1 MDHRRAGSPLLLL
14 ALLLPSCFLVA
25 LLLAGCGSVAHA
37 APRPVFAFPAAAKVQ
52 ASSRSHPRHERLRV
66 ALDAAAA
73 RVGQA
78 LAAMVAAAAVD
89 PASSDDAPASTRT
102 PLAAAAREDC
112 AELLEEALA
121 LLAGA
126 GAAARD
132 DALTWLSA
140 ALTNHDTCADGL
152 AEAGA
157 VAPGCGAPHHA
168 HAHLAAARA
177 AVRDSLAMYDA
188 STAVDTA
195 ATRTARPGTT
205 EDGCHCNNE
214 TRREGVC
221 GFPRW
226 LPARDRRLLLTPAA
240 SLAASADIVVAKDGT
255 GTHATITDAV
265 KAAPECSERRT
276 VILVKAGRYE
286 ENVKV
291 GMRKTNL
298 VFVGDG
304 KGVTVVAGTRSVA
317 DRNYTT
323 FRTATFAA
331 SGFGFMMRDMTVEN
345 ASGPA
350 RHQAVA
356 LRVSADRA
364 VVHRCAVA
372 GYQDT
377 LYAHSNRQFY
387 RDCDVYGTV
396 DAVFGNAA
404 AVLQRCTLWA
414 RAPLSSQKNT
424 VTAQNRNESCQRT
437 GIVLHA
443 CRLLPAPDLLAAP
456 SPSPAL
462 SPSPAPA
469 QEQEQRAA
477 TYLGRPWRPYSRV
490 VVMMSY
496 IGAHVAPRGWLEWNA
511 SAYALDT
518 LYYGEYMNYGP
529 GAGVAGRVRWPGHRV
544 INDTEEAERFTVA
557 RFIAGA
563 SWLPATGVSFVP
575 GLSL

>member
-1 MDHRRAGSPLLLL
+1 MGHLRAVPSFLLLL
-14 ALLLPSCFLVA
+14 LLLLLPV
-25 LLLAGCGSVAHA
+25 
-37 APRPVFAFPAAAKVQ
+37 AAARAND
-52 ASSRSHPRHERLRV
+52 ASAPNRHERLRV

-78 LAAMVAAAAVD
+78 LAAMNAAAAVE
-89 PASSDDAPASTRT
+89 PASSSDDAPAWATTT

-132 DALTWLSA
+132 DDALTWLSA

-152 AEAGA
+152 AEAGLVVQA
-157 VAPGCGAPHHA
+157 GHAHFHGGAHHHA
-168 HAHLAAARA
+168 HAHLTAARA
-177 AVRDSLAMYDA
+177 TVRDTLAMYYA
-188 STAVDTA
+188 STA
-195 ATRTARPGTT
+195 TARPTDDAGAGTK
-205 EDGCHCNNE
+205 NE
-214 TRREGVC
+214 TKRGVC

-226 LPARDRRLLLTPAA
+226 LPARDRRLLMSPTA

-255 GTHATITDAV
+255 GTHATIGDAV
-265 KAAPECSERRT
+265 RAAPECSERRT
-276 VILVKAGRYE
+276 MIHVKAGRYE

-304 KGVTVVAGTRSVA
+304 KGVTVVTGNRSVA
-317 DRNYTT
+317 DGNCTT

-345 ASGPA
+345 VAGPA
-350 RHQAVA
+350 AHQAVA

-364 VVHRCAVA
+364 VVHRCGVA

-387 RDCDVYGTV
+387 RDCDVHGTV

-414 RAPLSSQKNT
+414 RAPLPGQKNT
-424 VTAQNRNESCQRT
+424 VTAQNRNEPRQRT

-443 CRLLPAPDLLAAP
+443 CRLLPAPDLLLAVAP
-456 SPSPAL
+456 
-462 SPSPAPA
+462 
-469 QEQEQRAA
+469 EQEERRRARAA

-496 IGAHVAPRGWLEWNA
+496 VGAHVAPRGWLEWNNA
-511 SAYALDT
+511 SALNT
-518 LYYGEYMNYGP
+518 VYYGEYMNYGP
-529 GAGVAGRVRWPGHRV
+529 GAGLAGRVAWPGHHV
-544 INDTEEAERFTVA
+544 INDTAEAERFTVA
-557 RFIAGA
+557 EFIGGA
-563 SWLPATGVSFVP
+563 SWLPATGVSFVA

>member
-1 MDHRRAGSPLLLL
+1 MDHLRAVPSFLLLLVPLLLPVV
-14 ALLLPSCFLVA
+14 AARANEAPAPS
-25 LLLAGCGSVAHA
+25 
-37 APRPVFAFPAAAKVQ
+37 
-52 ASSRSHPRHERLRV
+52 RHDRLRV

-78 LAAMVAAAAVD
+78 LAAMNAAAAVE
-89 PASSDDAPASTRT
+89 PAYSSDDAPDWTTTT

-126 GAAARD
+126 GDAARHD

-140 ALTNHDTCADGL
+140 ALTNHDTCANGL
-152 AEAGA
+152 AEAGLL
-157 VAPGCGAPHHA
+157 VHGAPHHA
-168 HAHLAAARA
+168 HEHAHLAAARTT
-177 AVRDSLAMYDA
+177 VRDTLAMYYA
-188 STAVDTA
+188 STA
-195 ATRTARPGTT
+195 TARPTDDAGAGTK
-205 EDGCHCNNE
+205 NE
-214 TRREGVC
+214 TKRGVC

-226 LPARDRRLLLTPAA
+226 LPARDRRLLMSPTA

-255 GTHATITDAV
+255 GTHATIGDAV
-265 KAAPECSERRT
+265 RAAPECSERRT
-276 VILVKAGRYE
+276 VIHVKAGRYE
-286 ENVKV
+286 ESVKV

-304 KGVTVVAGTRSVA
+304 KGVTVVAGNRSVA
-317 DRNYTT
+317 DSNCTT

-345 ASGPA
+345 VAGPA
-350 RHQAVA
+350 AHQAVA

-364 VVHRCAVA
+364 VVHRCVVA

-387 RDCDVYGTV
+387 RDCDVHGTV

-414 RAPLSSQKNT
+414 RAPLPGQKNT
-424 VTAQNRNESCQRT
+424 VTAQNRNEPRQRT

-443 CRLLPAPDLLAAP
+443 CRLLPAPDLLAAAPSP
-456 SPSPAL
+456 SPSPA
-462 SPSPAPA
+462 P
-469 QEQEQRAA
+469 EQERRARAA

-496 IGAHVAPRGWLEWNA
+496 IGAHVAPRGWLEWSNV
-511 SAYALDT
+511 SAYGGALDT
-518 LYYGEYMNYGP
+518 VYYGEYMNYGP
-529 GAGVAGRVRWPGHRV
+529 GAGLAGRVAWPGHHV
-544 INDTEEAERFTVA
+544 INDTAEAERFTVA
-557 RFIAGA
+557 EFIAGE
-563 SWLPATGVSFVP
+563 SWLPATGVSFVA

>member
-1 MDHRRAGSPLLLL
+1 MDHLRAVPSFLLLPLLLVP
-14 ALLLPSCFLVA
+14 LLLPV
-25 LLLAGCGSVAHA
+25 
-37 APRPVFAFPAAAKVQ
+37 AAARAND
-52 ASSRSHPRHERLRV
+52 ASAPNRHERLRV

-78 LAAMVAAAAVD
+78 LAAMNAAAAVE
-89 PASSDDAPASTRT
+89 PAYSSDDAPDWTTTT

-126 GAAARD
+126 GAAARHD

-140 ALTNHDTCADGL
+140 ALTNHDTCANGL
-152 AEAGA
+152 AEAGLL
-157 VAPGCGAPHHA
+157 VHGAPHHA
-168 HAHLAAARA
+168 HEHAHLAAARTT
-177 AVRDSLAMYDA
+177 VRDSLATYYA
-188 STAVDTA
+188 STA
-195 ATRTARPGTT
+195 TARPT
-205 EDGCHCNNE
+205 EDAGAGSKNE
-214 TRREGVC
+214 TKRGVC

-226 LPARDRRLLLTPAA
+226 LPARDRRLLMSPTA

-255 GTHATITDAV
+255 GTHATIGDAV
-265 KAAPECSERRT
+265 RAAPECSERRT
-276 VILVKAGRYE
+276 VIHIKAGRYE

-304 KGVTVVAGTRSVA
+304 KGVTVVAGNRSVA
-317 DRNYTT
+317 DGNCTT

-345 ASGPA
+345 VAGPA
-350 RHQAVA
+350 AHQAVA

-364 VVHRCAVA
+364 VVHRCVVA

-387 RDCDVYGTV
+387 RDCDVHGTV

-414 RAPLSSQKNT
+414 RAPLPGQKNT
-424 VTAQNRNESCQRT
+424 VTAQNRNEPRQRT

-443 CRLLPAPDLLAAP
+443 CRLLPAPDLLLAVA
-456 SPSPAL
+456 
-462 SPSPAPA
+462 PAP
-469 QEQEQRAA
+469 EQEEARSGGGRARQRTWA
-477 TYLGRPWRPYSRV
+477 GRGGRTRGCAYG
-490 VVMMSY
+490 
-496 IGAHVAPRGWLEWNA
+496 GALNTA
-511 SAYALDT
+511 
-518 LYYGEYMNYGP
+518 YYGEYMNYGP
-529 GAGVAGRVRWPGHRV
+529 GAGLAGRVAWPGHHV
-544 INDTEEAERFTVA
+544 INDTAEAERFTVA
-557 RFIAGA
+557 EFIGGA
-563 SWLPATGVSFVP
+563 SWLPATGVSFVA

>member
-1 MDHRRAGSPLLLL
+1 MVHRHAASHLLLL
-14 ALLLPSCFLVA
+14 LP
-25 LLLAGCGSVAHA
+25 LLLAGCCSSAH
-37 APRPVFAFPAAAKVQ
+37 AFPAAAARAKET
-52 ASSRSHPRHERLRV
+52 SRSHAHHERLRV

-73 RVGQA
+73 RVGRA
-78 LAAMVAAAAVD
+78 LAAMTAATAAVAPESSGD
-89 PASSDDAPASTRT
+89 ASAWATTT

-121 LLAGA
+121 LLTGA
-126 GAAARD
+126 GAAAAPARH

-152 AEAGA
+152 AEAGHGHGH
-157 VAPGCGAPHHA
+157 VHGAPHHA
-168 HAHLAAARA
+168 HLVASSRTT
-177 AVRDSLAMYDA
+177 VRDTLAMYAA
-188 STAVDTA
+188 SA
-195 ATRTARPGTT
+195 ATAMQTADDAGVGTK
-205 EDGCHCNNE
+205 NE
-214 TRREGVC
+214 TKRDIC

-226 LPARDRRLLLTPAA
+226 EPARDRRLLLSPVAE
-240 SLAASADIVVAKDGT
+240 SLAATADIVVAKDGT
-255 GTHATITDAV
+255 GTHATIADAV
-265 KAAPECSERRT
+265 RAAPECSERRT
-276 VILVKAGRYE
+276 VIYVKAGRYE

-304 KGVTVVAGTRSVA
+304 KGVTIVAGNRSVA
-317 DRNYTT
+317 DGNCTT

-345 ASGPA
+345 VAGPS

-387 RDCDVYGTV
+387 RDCNVHGTV

-414 RAPLSSQKNT
+414 RAPLPGQKNT
-424 VTAQNRNESCQRT
+424 VTAQNRNEPRQRT

-443 CRLLPAPDLLAAP
+443 CRLLPALDLLAVAAAP
-456 SPSPAL
+456 SPSPA
-462 SPSPAPA
+462 PAPA
-469 QEQEQRAA
+469 TAALVPAPAPEQERRARAA

-496 IGAHVAPRGWLEWNA
+496 IGAHVAPRGWLEWTNA
-511 SAYALDT
+511 SALDT
-518 LYYGEYMNYGP
+518 VYYGEYMNYGP
-529 GAGVAGRVRWPGHRV
+529 GAGLAGRVAWPGHRV
-544 INDTEEAERFTVA
+544 INDTAEAERFTVA
-557 RFIAGA
+557 EFIAGA
-563 SWLPATGVSFVP
+563 SWLPATGVSFVA
-575 GLSL
+575 GLEL

>member
-1 MDHRRAGSPLLLL
+1 MAAHFRAAPSFLLLVLLL
-14 ALLLPSCFLVA
+14 AP
-25 LLLAGCGSVAHA
+25 
-37 APRPVFAFPAAAKVQ
+37 PVFAFPAAAAARE
-52 ASSRSHPRHERLRV
+52 ASPSHAHPERLRV

-73 RVGQA
+73 RVAEA
-78 LAAMVAAAAVD
+78 LAAMTAAVAPQSTD
-89 PASSDDAPASTRT
+89 DDDAPAPTKTT
-102 PLAAAAREDC
+102 PLADAARDDC

-126 GAAARD
+126 GTAAAAARH

-152 AEAGA
+152 AEAGLLVPA
-157 VAPGCGAPHHA
+157 GHGHFHGAPHHA
-168 HAHLAAARA
+168 HLVAASRTT
-177 AVRDSLAMYDA
+177 VRDTLAMYAA
-188 STAVDTA
+188 SA
-195 ATRTARPGTT
+195 ATARPTADDAGS
-205 EDGCHCNNE
+205 GSKNE
-214 TRREGVC
+214 TKRDIC

-226 LPARDRRLLLTPAA
+226 MPARDHRLLLSPAAA
-240 SLAASADIVVAKDGT
+240 SLAATADIVVAKDGT
-255 GTHATITDAV
+255 GTHATIADAV
-265 KAAPECSERRT
+265 RAAPECSERRT
-276 VILVKAGRYE
+276 VIYVKAGRYE

-304 KGVTVVAGTRSVA
+304 KGVTVVTGNRSVA
-317 DRNYTT
+317 DGNYTT

-345 ASGPA
+345 VAGPS

-377 LYAHSNRQFY
+377 LYTHSNRQFY
-387 RDCDVYGTV
+387 RDCDVHGTV

-414 RAPLSSQKNT
+414 REPLPGQKNT
-424 VTAQNRNESCQRT
+424 VTAQNRNEPRQRT
-437 GIVLHA
+437 GIVIHA
-443 CRLLPAPDLLAAP
+443 CRLLPAPELLAVTAAP
-456 SPSPAL
+456 SP
-462 SPSPAPA
+462 AP
-469 QEQEQRAA
+469 EQEEKRLARAA

-496 IGAHVAPRGWLEWNA
+496 IGVHVARRGWLEWNNA
-511 SAYALDT
+511 SGYDT
-518 LYYGEYMNYGP
+518 VYYGEYMNYGP
-529 GAGVAGRVRWPGHRV
+529 GAGLAGRVAWPGHRV
-544 INDTEEAERFTVA
+544 INDTAVAERFTVA
-557 RFIAGA
+557 EFIAGA
-563 SWLPATGVSFVP
+563 SWLPATGVSFVA
-575 GLSL
+575 GLEL

>member
-1 MDHRRAGSPLLLL
+1 MAAHFRAAPSFLLLVLLL
-14 ALLLPSCFLVA
+14 AS
-25 LLLAGCGSVAHA
+25 
-37 APRPVFAFPAAAKVQ
+37 PVFAFPAAA
-52 ASSRSHPRHERLRV
+52 AAAAREAFPSHARHERLRV

-73 RVGQA
+73 RVGEA
-78 LAAMVAAAAVD
+78 LAAMTAAVAPQSTD
-89 PASSDDAPASTRT
+89 DDDAPAPTKTT
-102 PLAAAAREDC
+102 PLADAARDDC

-126 GAAARD
+126 GTAAAARH

-152 AEAGA
+152 AEAGLFVPA
-157 VAPGCGAPHHA
+157 DDHGHVHGAPHHA
-168 HAHLAAARA
+168 HAHAHLVAAARA
-177 AVRDSLAMYDA
+177 TVRDTLATYAA
-188 STAVDTA
+188 STA
-195 ATRTARPGTT
+195 TARQTADDAGV
-205 EDGCHCNNE
+205 GSKNE
-214 TRREGVC
+214 TKRDIC

-226 LPARDRRLLLTPAA
+226 MPARDRRLLLSPAAA
-240 SLAASADIVVAKDGT
+240 SLAATADIVVAKDDT
-255 GTHATITDAV
+255 GTHATIADAV
-265 KAAPECSERRT
+265 RAAPECSERRT
-276 VILVKAGRYE
+276 VIYVKAGRYE
-286 ENVKV
+286 EKVKV

-304 KGVTVVAGTRSVA
+304 KGVTVVTGNRSVA
-317 DRNYTT
+317 DGNYTT

-345 ASGPA
+345 VAGPS

-387 RDCDVYGTV
+387 RDADVHGTV

-414 RAPLSSQKNT
+414 RAPLPSQKNT
-424 VTAQNRNESCQRT
+424 VTAQNRNEPRQRT

-443 CRLLPAPDLLAAP
+443 CRLLPAPELLAVA
-456 SPSPAL
+456 AA
-462 SPSPAPA
+462 PSPAPA
-469 QEQEQRAA
+469 PAPEHEEQRRLARAA

-496 IGAHVAPRGWLEWNA
+496 IGAHVAPRGWLEWNNA
-511 SAYALDT
+511 SGYDT
-518 LYYGEYMNYGP
+518 VYYGEYMNYGP
-529 GAGVAGRVRWPGHRV
+529 GAGLAGRVAWPGHRV
-544 INDTEEAERFTVA
+544 INDTAEAERFTVA
-557 RFIAGA
+557 EFIAGA
-563 SWLPATGVSFVP
+563 SWLPATGVSFVA
-575 GLSL
+575 GLEL

>member
-1 MDHRRAGSPLLLL
+1 MDHLRAGPSLLLL
-14 ALLLPSCFLVA
+14 LVLL
-25 LLLAGCGSVAHA
+25 
-37 APRPVFAFPAAAKVQ
+37 FAFPAAA
-52 ASSRSHPRHERLRV
+52 AREAPPSHARLRV

-78 LAAMVAAAAVD
+78 LAAMNAAAAVT
-89 PASSDDAPASTRT
+89 PESSDDAPAAWATAAA

-132 DALTWLSA
+132 DDDALTWLSA

-157 VAPGCGAPHHA
+157 LVHGGAAPHHA

-177 AVRDSLAMYDA
+177 TVRDSLAMYHA
-188 STAVDTA
+188 SA
-195 ATRTARPGTT
+195 ATAGPRQPDDAGA
-205 EDGCHCNNE
+205 GAGSKSNE
-214 TRREGVC
+214 TRRGAC

-226 LPARDRRLLLTPAA
+226 QPARDRRLLLAPAA
-240 SLAASADIVVAKDGT
+240 SIADIVVAKDGT
-255 GTHATITDAV
+255 GTHATIGDAV
-265 KAAPECSERRT
+265 RAAPECGERPT
-276 VILVKAGRYE
+276 VIHVKAGRYE

-304 KGVTVVAGTRSVA
+304 RGVTVVAGNRSVA
-317 DRNYTT
+317 DGNYTT

-345 ASGPA
+345 GAGPS

-364 VVHRCAVA
+364 AVHRCAVS

-387 RDCDVYGTV
+387 RDCDVRGTV

-404 AVLQRCTLWA
+404 AVLQRCTLWS
-414 RAPLSSQKNT
+414 RAPLPGQKNT
-424 VTAQNRNESCQRT
+424 LTAQNRNDPRQHT

-443 CRLLPAPDLLAAP
+443 CRLLPAPDLLLAAAAAAAP
-456 SPSPAL
+456 SPA
-462 SPSPAPA
+462 AEREEEEERRA
-469 QEQEQRAA
+469 RAA
-477 TYLGRPWRPYSRV
+477 TYMGRPWRAYSRV

-496 IGAHVAPRGWLEWNA
+496 IGAHVAARGWLEWDDDDDA
-511 SAYALDT
+511 SAGGGAVVDT
-518 LYYGEYMNYGP
+518 VYYGEYMNYGP
-529 GAGVAGRVRWPGHRV
+529 GAGLEGRVAWGGHRV

-557 RFIAGA
+557 EFIDGA
-563 SWLPATGVSFVP
+563 SWLPATGVSFVA

>member
-1 MDHRRAGSPLLLL
+1 MDHLRAGPSFLLL
-14 ALLLPSCFLVA
+14 ALLL
-25 LLLAGCGSVAHA
+25 AGCSGSSAH
-37 APRPVFAFPAAAKVQ
+37 
-52 ASSRSHPRHERLRV
+52 HERLSV

-78 LAAMVAAAAVD
+78 LAAMTAADATVV
-89 PASSDDAPASTRT
+89 PQSSSSSHDALSPTTT

-121 LLAGA
+121 LVAGA
-126 GAAARD
+126 GAAARARD
-132 DALTWLSA
+132 DVLTWLSA
-140 ALTNHDTCADGL
+140 ALTNHDTCAEGL
-152 AEAGA
+152 AEAGLL
-157 VAPGCGAPHHA
+157 VHGHGAHRHA
-168 HAHLAAARA
+168 HAHARLAAARA
-177 AVRDSLAMYDA
+177 TVRDTLAMYAA
-188 STAVDTA
+188 STTA
-195 ATRTARPGTT
+195 FAK
-205 EDGCHCNNE
+205 NE
-214 TRREGVC
+214 TKRDIC

-226 LPARDRRLLLTPAA
+226 QPDRDRRRLLLSPAAA
-240 SLAASADIVVAKDGT
+240 SLAATADMVVAKDGT
-255 GTHATITDAV
+255 GAHATIADAV
-265 KAAPECSERRT
+265 RAAPECSERRT
-276 VILVKAGRYE
+276 VIYVKAGRYE

-304 KGVTVVAGTRSVA
+304 KGITVVTGNRSVA
-317 DRNYTT
+317 HGNYTT

-345 ASGPA
+345 VADPS

-387 RDCDVYGTV
+387 RDVDVHGTV

-414 RAPLSSQKNT
+414 RAPLPGQKNT
-424 VTAQNRNESCQRT
+424 VTAQNRNEPRQRT

-443 CRLLPAPDLLAAP
+443 CRLLPAPDLLAVAAAP
-456 SPSPAL
+456 SPSPA
-462 SPSPAPA
+462 PAPEP
-469 QEQEQRAA
+469 EQERRARAA
-477 TYLGRPWRPYSRV
+477 TYLGRPWKPYSRV

-496 IGAHVAPRGWLEWNA
+496 IGAHVAPRGWLEWNNA
-511 SAYALDT
+511 SALDT
-518 LYYGEYMNYGP
+518 VYYGEYMNYGP
-529 GAGVAGRVRWPGHRV
+529 GAGLAGRVAWPGHRV
-544 INDTEEAERFTVA
+544 MNDTAEAERFTVA
-557 RFIAGA
+557 EFIAGA
-563 SWLPATGVSFVP
+563 SWLPATAVYKYCAAAVRVA
-575 GLSL
+575 